1 MLKTVWHYIYS
12 VPRCNFNTDQTFGLL
27 LDYSKKYVSLKKL
40 YIIYPAFITI
50 FINNHIQGRFFQLTK
65 TGMIVEFVVLAL
77 WFWAFLWA
85 YSHYNYKVNP
95 KTKFKKT
102 FYRDLLLAITLL
114 LPVILI
120 LF

>member
-1 MLKTVWHYIYS
+1 
-12 VPRCNFNTDQTFGLL
+12 
-27 LDYSKKYVSLKKL
+27 
-40 YIIYPAFITI
+40 
-50 FINNHIQGRFFQLTK
+50 
-65 TGMIVEFVVLAL
+65 MIVEFVVLAL
-77 WFWAFLWA
+77 WFWGFLWA